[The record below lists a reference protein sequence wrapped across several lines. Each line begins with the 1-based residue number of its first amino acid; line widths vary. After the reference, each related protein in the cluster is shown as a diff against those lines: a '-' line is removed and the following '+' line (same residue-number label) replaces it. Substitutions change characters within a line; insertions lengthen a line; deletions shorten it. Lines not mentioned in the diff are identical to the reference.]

1 MKSKVQFSLIWLLVI
16 CMVVILLPGTA
27 LAAYSD
33 VQDHWAQPA
42 IEKWSDLEIIQG
54 SNGTFRP
61 DDPITRGEMAVII
74 NRVMQYQTA
83 NQNNFADLD
92 DAFYTDAILKANAAG
107 VIEGNGTEVRPT
119 DKITREEATVMLGR
133 ALGLSESTTASTL
146 FSDNQSIS
154 SWAAGYV
161 NVMVNK
167 GYIQGNNG
175 AFRPQDSITR
185 SEIVTI
191 LNNAIKSL
199 NNEAKEY
206 TGDVAG
212 SVIVNTDG
220 VIIKN
225 MEIKGDLIISEGVEN
240 GDVTLNN
247 VKVLGNTIVRGGG
260 ANSIHIQ
267 GNSELGNI
275 IIEKSDTGAVR
286 VVTSDGAIVDAVIV
300 DDGKDDVILT
310 GSFKNITVAADT
322 NVKLV
327 DAEIE
332 KLEVTTNGASIDVDT
347 NTNIDNMVINADVT
361 VNNEGTITSVL
372 VNVNGVTFDGNE
384 PENLDIASTVTEP
397 PTDSDGNEVSCDDS
411 SGSSGGGGSTNLTT
425 PDAPAVTAEDTTNAI
440 TGLDTT
446 MEFKVDTAEYVKY
459 DGSNAPDL
467 AGIHTVL
474 VRVAAVAGVSNASA
488 ATTLNFTFANAA
500 PAAPAVTAEDTTN
513 VITGLDTTMEFK
525 VDAAD
530 YVKYNGSNAPDL
542 TGEHTVLVRVAED
555 LTTDTPAG
563 STTSLTFTTN

>member
-1 MKSKVQFSLIWLLVI
+1 MEGRYFMKSKVQFSLIWLLVI

-247 VKVLGNTIVRGGG
+247 VKGSGQYYCPWRWRK
-260 ANSIHIQ
+260 IQ
-267 GNSELGNI
+267 FI
-275 IIEKSDTGAVR
+275 
-286 VVTSDGAIVDAVIV
+286 
-300 DDGKDDVILT
+300 
-310 GSFKNITVAADT
+310 FKATV
-322 NVKLV
+322 
-327 DAEIE
+327 
-332 KLEVTTNGASIDVDT
+332 S
-347 NTNIDNMVINADVT
+347 
-361 VNNEGTITSVL
+361 
-372 VNVNGVTFDGNE
+372 
-384 PENLDIASTVTEP
+384 
-397 PTDSDGNEVSCDDS
+397 
-411 SGSSGGGGSTNLTT
+411 
-425 PDAPAVTAEDTTNAI
+425 
-440 TGLDTT
+440 
-446 MEFKVDTAEYVKY
+446 
-459 DGSNAPDL
+459 
-467 AGIHTVL
+467 
-474 VRVAAVAGVSNASA
+474 
-488 ATTLNFTFANAA
+488 
-500 PAAPAVTAEDTTN
+500 
-513 VITGLDTTMEFK
+513 
-525 VDAAD
+525 
-530 YVKYNGSNAPDL
+530 
-542 TGEHTVLVRVAED
+542 
-555 LTTDTPAG
+555 
-563 STTSLTFTTN
+563 